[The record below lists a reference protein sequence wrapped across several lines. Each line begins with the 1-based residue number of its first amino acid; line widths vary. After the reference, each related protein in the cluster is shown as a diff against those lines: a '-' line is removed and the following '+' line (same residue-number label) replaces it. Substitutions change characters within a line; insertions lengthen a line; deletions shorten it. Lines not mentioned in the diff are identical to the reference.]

1 MNVVCVGAHQDDV
14 ELHCLGTLIKYQ
26 QRGDVK
32 ITTVVLTNGN
42 KGSQHDPRM
51 PYPQVA
57 AIRAAEASAVAE
69 ALGGRYIGLEQEDQY
84 LRDTD
89 EVRNRL
95 VDILR
100 EAQAD
105 LVLAPPPVDYSAD
118 HMVASHLV
126 FEVCALAGYRSI
138 FTAHDALEQ
147 YPAIYYM
154 DAVAGLESQPTHY
167 VDISDVFAR
176 KCELLRLHKSQMKN
190 AQRSGWDLVDYAQ
203 TVGAF
208 RGLQCGVAYAEGF
221 RPALALPRIRPGN
234 LLP

>member
-32 ITTVVLTNGN
+32 ITIVVLTNGN
-42 KGSQHDPRM
+42 KGSQHDPKM
-51 PYPQVA
+51 PYAQVA
-57 AIRAAEASAVAE
+57 AIRAAEATAVAE

-100 EAQAD
+100 EAKAD
-105 LVLAPPPVDYSAD
+105 LVLAPPPVDYSSD
-118 HMVASHLV
+118 HMVTSHLA
-126 FEVCALAGYRSI
+126 FEACALAGYRSI
-138 FTAHDALEQ
+138 FTAHEPLAS
-147 YPAIYYM
+147 YPALFYM
-154 DAVAGLESQPTHY
+154 DALTGLESQPTHY

-190 AQRSGWDLVDYAQ
+190 MQQSGWDLVKYAQ
-203 TVGAF
+203 IVGAF
-208 RGLQCGVAYAEGF
+208 RGLQCGVEYAEGF
-221 RPALALPRIRPGN
+221 RPALAFPRVRPGN